1 MEAVGSLMGTE
12 LCIKTCGILRLPPK
26 VRVFGWKL
34 AREGL
39 TTQENKKSRKL
50 CGTATCQI
58 CGMEDETGFH
68 AVVSSSL
75 AVMIG

>member
-1 MEAVGSLMGTE
+1 MQWSNAPKL
-12 LCIKTCGILRLPPK
+12 LCD
-26 VRVFGWKL
+26 
-34 AREGL
+34 
-39 TTQENKKSRKL
+39 
-50 CGTATCQI
+50 TATCQI

>member
-1 MEAVGSLMGTE
+1 MYKNLWNSEAPP
-12 LCIKTCGILRLPPK
+12 PPK

-34 AREGL
+34 AREGM
-39 TTQENKKSRKL
+39 TTQENRKSWKL

-68 AVVSSSL
+68 AVVKCTK
-75 AVMIG
+75 VVV